1 MAEIRADS
9 IWPPLQPTNG
19 HAFTGRD
26 D

>member
-1 MAEIRADS
+1 VAEIRADS